1 MKILFLGAN
10 PSNTTYLALT
20 QEVQAIKQH
29 VRSADRGHEIRV
41 EQEWAVKL
49 SDLNAAL
56 LRHKPD
62 IVHFSGHGNLAGEL
76 VLETES
82 GTATTVK
89 PEAFTNL
96 FKILKRNIR
105 CVVLNA
111 CFSASQAK
119 AIAQHI
125 DCVVGMTEAV
135 GDTGATAFAW
145 AFYEALAFNASV
157 REAFDLGCNQV
168 DLNRLPDDKDIPK
181 LISRDG
187 IDPQKIHFLDPR

>member
-10 PSNTTYLALT
+10 PTGTTQLALT
-20 QEVQAIKQH
+20 REVQAIKQH
-29 VRSADRGHEIRV
+29 LRSTDHGNQFQV

-62 IVHFSGHGNLAGEL
+62 IVHFSGHGSPSGEL

-82 GTATTVK
+82 GAATTAK
-89 PEAFTNL
+89 PEALTNL

-111 CFSASQAK
+111 CFSAPQAE

-125 DCVVGMTEAV
+125 DCVVGMTTAV
-135 GDTGATAFAW
+135 GDEGAIAFAW
-145 AFYEALAFNASV
+145 AFYEALGFNASV
-157 REAFDLGCNQV
+157 REAFELGCNQV
-168 DLNRLPDDKDIPK
+168 DLSRLPDKDTPK
-181 LISRDG
+181 LVTRSGVKPEEVHILN
-187 IDPQKIHFLDPR
+187 PL